1 MRMGDGGFALVIG
14 IVLILAFIGVCA
26 LFTFLTMFLLAEL
39 GVTLKVAIWL
49 TIVMAL
55 MWIGMRL
62 NVS

>member
-1 MRMGDGGFALVIG
+1 MGGGGIAIVLG

-55 MWIGMRL
+55 MWVGMRL

>member
-1 MRMGDGGFALVIG
+1 MRDGGIAIVLG